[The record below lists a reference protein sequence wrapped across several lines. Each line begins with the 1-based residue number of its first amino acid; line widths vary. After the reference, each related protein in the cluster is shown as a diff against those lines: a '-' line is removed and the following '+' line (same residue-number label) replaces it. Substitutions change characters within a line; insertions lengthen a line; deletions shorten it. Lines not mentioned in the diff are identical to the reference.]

1 MPSRIEQLHTEL
13 RNEYMERSRQVA
25 GGGPVTINEQNIV
38 IEWDRSGLANDGI
51 AYKLICE
58 SLGMPHANIVK
69 DFYEQPEL
77 QQLWLDR
84 EQEWVLGTAQARFD
98 DWLTSKLTPP
108 QPLVCP
114 ICKSSIRKAEGYF
127 FGVHTACAKY
137 AVSQMI
143 KEIEN

>member
-38 IEWDRSGLANDGI
+38 IEWDRSDLTNDGI
-51 AYKLICE
+51 AHKLICE
-58 SLGMPHANIVK
+58 SLGIPHENFFK
-69 DFYEQPEL
+69 TLSEQPEL
-77 QQLWLDR
+77 QKLWLDR

-127 FGVHTACAKY
+127 YGVHTSCAKY
-137 AVSQMI
+137 AVSQMV
-143 KEIEN
+143 KEIEQ

>member
-1 MPSRIEQLHTEL
+1 MTRQNDPLKTDL

-38 IEWDRSGLANDGI
+38 IEWDRSGLTNDGI
-51 AYKLICE
+51 AYKLISE
-58 SLGMPHANIVK
+58 SLGMPHENFFK
-69 DFYEQPEL
+69 TLSEQPEL
-77 QQLWLDR
+77 QKLWLDR

-114 ICKSSIRKAEGYF
+114 ICKSSNRWAEGYF
-127 FGVHTACAKY
+127 YGVHTSCAQY
-137 AVSQMI
+137 AVSQMV
-143 KEIEN
+143 KEIEQ